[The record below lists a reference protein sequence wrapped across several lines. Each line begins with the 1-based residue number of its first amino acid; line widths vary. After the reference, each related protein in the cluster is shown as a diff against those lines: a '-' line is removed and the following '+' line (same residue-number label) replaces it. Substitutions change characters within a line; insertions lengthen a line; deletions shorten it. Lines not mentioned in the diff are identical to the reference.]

1 MERLIGG
8 TEIQLGLLPLSKDI
22 PHSRDDLDA
31 VVDQLIAANNK
42 TKLYGIASSHK
53 ETKVCSRLF
62 NGGLLYS
69 DLGHPEYATPECTS
83 LADFPSYE
91 LGGRRIVE
99 ALLTL
104 ISVGK
109 KKVYSIFAN
118 NTDYEYQSNRTDIK
132 LLKTFAYHENY
143 KSKDPN
149 KKVDRLL
156 PFLVTR
162 QIFAGAGMVIP
173 ARLRTG
179 HLNKMDYSLSQRALA
194 TSVWPNPK
202 GLRVGSY
209 SNAVGEN
216 RHIKNVLHITLG
228 DANVSDYATKLK
240 IGTTAL
246 VTQLLED
253 HWKMPNFLQL
263 ELPQAVSNLRNIA
276 IYPNFGNFQKWHFH
290 TGRYT
295 ISAIDVQRIYM
306 EAATRYMDRDKDT
319 NWTLLNWEITLD
331 QLEQDPMSSDKLDWV
346 IKKKLIDKLKA
357 KGFSEQELLRVD
369 IGYHAADWKKSIFSL
384 VSRNDTTDGQIS
396 HAINHAPS
404 NTRAAGREII
414 LRAMA
419 QEIEPTGVIPIV
431 EWDFIVYRNLHL
443 AMPQPEI
450 NYIYEAQNISNLI
463 RARLH
468 R

>member
-1 MERLIGG
+1 METLIGG
-8 TEIQLGLLPLSKDI
+8 TEIQLGLLPLSKDV
-22 PHSRDDLDA
+22 PHSSEEFGKI
-31 VVDQLIAANNK
+31 VDQLIAANNK
-42 TKLYGIASSHK
+42 TKLYGIASSHN
-53 ETKVCSRLF
+53 ETKACSRLF

-69 DLGHPEYATPECTS
+69 DLGHLEYATPECSS
-83 LADFPSYE
+83 LADFPIFE
-91 LGGRRIVE
+91 LGGRRIAE
-99 ALLTL
+99 SLLTL
-104 ISVGK
+104 IPVGK
-109 KKVYSIFAN
+109 QKGYSIFAN
-118 NTDYEYQSNRTDIK
+118 NTDYQYRPNRTDAN
-132 LLKTFAYHENY
+132 LLNTFAYHENY

-149 KKVDRLL
+149 RKVDRLL

-173 ARLRTG
+173 ARLQTG
-179 HLNKMDYSLSQRALA
+179 QLDKMNYSISQRALS

-209 SNAVGEN
+209 SNAVGES

-246 VTQLLED
+246 VNQLLED
-253 HWKMPNFLQL
+253 GWQIPIYLYP

-276 IYPNFGNFQKWHFH
+276 LLPNFGNFQKWHFH
-290 TGRYT
+290 AGRYT

-306 EAATRYMDRDKDT
+306 EAATRYMDRDEDT
-319 NWTLLNWEITLD
+319 DWTLLNWEITLD

-369 IGYHAADWKKSIFSL
+369 IGYHAADWKKSIFRL
-384 VSRNDTTDGQIS
+384 VGSNDTTDGQIS
-396 HAINHAPS
+396 HAMNHAPS

-414 LRAMA
+414 LRAIA
-419 QEIEPTGVIPIV
+419 QDRKSIGVPPSV
-431 EWDFIVYRNLHL
+431 EWDFIVYDGRHL
-443 AMPQPEI
+443 NMPQPERT
-450 NYIYEAQNISNLI
+450 YLDEAQAFVRQLE
-463 RARLH
+463 
-468 R
+468 